1 MLMKAILEKD
11 AWFSVVGVNL
21 NIEIENEN
29 PMERRAGCV
38 VSLYSRSVS
47 GSAVIFIPGLRRG
60 RAR

>member
-1 MLMKAILEKD
+1 MKAILEKD
-11 AWFSVVGVNL
+11 ARLSVVGVNL